1 MEMNFNFL
9 LTIGKEHQVF
19 THKWKRTS
27 IFYSQMEKNIKLLLL
42 LDEISFLNLTII
54 IFQFLD
60 ASYKIQMK

>member
-1 MEMNFNFL
+1 MEMNFKFL

-19 THKWKRTS
+19 THK
-27 IFYSQMEKNIKLLLL
+27 MEKNIKFLLF

-60 ASYKIQMK
+60 ASSKIQMK